1 MNKVTIVDIDISQ
14 NHSKYYKIPRE
25 EINVNIYLFT
35 YICLDEEEFPDL
47 ILYEH
52 FVNHYLNYGIDSKHF
67 YIVPCGTG
75 NHNRAYNQFKKVN
88 KKYNIKNIKL
98 IKKQYDI
105 KEHEII
111 YDKWRR
117 TINKKNWIVKADLDE
132 FNNYGHFLT
141 IYDCAKWLQENNFT
155 AIRGQLM
162 DCVSN
167 DNKLKPIL
175 PDENIFSQFPKRA
188 KITLHAL
195 NQNTNK
201 ILLAK
206 PYVELIWGHHNT
218 ISDPEVH
225 PKTYESDFY
234 SFHFKWTD
242 ILSKRYDRALRTQD
256 NELYTGFS
264 DTFIKTKHLIKN
276 NKINMYIK

>member
-1 MNKVTIVDIDISQ
+1 
-14 NHSKYYKIPRE
+14 
-25 EINVNIYLFT
+25 
-35 YICLDEEEFPDL
+35 
-47 ILYEH
+47 
-52 FVNHYLNYGIDSKHF
+52 
-67 YIVPCGTG
+67 
-75 NHNRAYNQFKKVN
+75 
-88 KKYNIKNIKL
+88 
-98 IKKQYDI
+98 
-105 KEHEII
+105 
-111 YDKWRR
+111 
-117 TINKKNWIVKADLDE
+117 
-132 FNNYGHFLT
+132 
-141 IYDCAKWLQENNFT
+141 
-155 AIRGQLM
+155 M